1 MPKMNIPFEYMIDNV
16 EYRNNDIFIDD
27 TTDFRIPFDL
37 EDKIDE
43 FIKNDMNGDL
53 IMNYIWYYIVDMD
66 LDLLN
71 IFKCMY
77 KNTEELEGKF
87 CKTKSNNSWSF
98 VLVLQFE
105 LLNIITNNLDT
116 FRFENDI
123 NNTSSWDEWCGDFC
137 QYLTEYNDF
146 NSSGSSSGSD
156 EE

>member
-1 MPKMNIPFEYMIDNV
+1 MPKMNIPFQYMIDDV
-16 EYRNNDIFIDD
+16 EYKNNDMFNDD
-27 TTDFRIPFDL
+27 DKNDFHIPFDL

-77 KNTEELEGKF
+77 KNTEDLEGKY
-87 CKTKSNNSWSF
+87 CKTEGKNGWTF
-98 VLVLQFE
+98 GLAFQFE
-105 LLNIITNNLDT
+105 LVNIITNNVDT
-116 FRFENDI
+116 FRFENDYI
-123 NNTSSWDEWCGDFC
+123 NTSSAMAYWYCDFHE
-137 QYLTEYNDF
+137 YLAEYNDF
-146 NSSGSSSGSD
+146 NSSGSD